1 MYTTGAQPT
10 LVVDRMSS
18 ARRLTDEE
26 LRAWAQTQA
35 VFISSVMTELATER
49 RLLASM
55 ITKPGATPVL
65 FEDFGGRD
73 QDAQEAYLSGVA
85 RCDIYLGVV
94 ADRYGAITP
103 TGRSAT
109 HQEYRE
115 AVRLDKRISVWV
127 RDQSANRQG
136 DARDFVDE
144 VRVFHTSGSFT
155 DPEDLV
161 RRVRARLVEVAAED
175 LAPWVK
181 LGAVVFRADRITDR
195 GSQVRVGGNGA
206 GPGGCRGA
214 DRVSDRPVAAGR
226 AGGLH
231 RPPHQ
236 PAGAGGGCD
245 RHQHGPVLAG
255 VHP

>member
-1 MYTTGAQPT
+1 MSPPPAMRRLRRRDRVDGGCQRTPVPYPVGTSQPESEHWRPATTGPVSSVEDPIEIGEGLSMYTTGAQPT
-10 LVVDRMSS
+10 P
-18 ARRLTDEE
+18 
-26 LRAWAQTQA
+26 

-55 ITKPGATPVL
+55 IAELGATPVL

-73 QDAQEAYLSGVA
+73 QGAQEAYLAGVA
-85 RCDIYLGVV
+85 RSDIYVGVIG
-94 ADRYGAITP
+94 DRYGAITP

-127 RDQSANRQG
+127 RDHGANRQG

-144 VRVFHTSGSFT
+144 VRVFHTTGSFT

-161 RRVRARLVEVAAED
+161 RRVRARLVEIAAED

-181 LGAVVFRADRITDR
+181 LGAVVFRAERITDR
-195 GSQVRVGGNGA
+195 GSQVRVEATVRDPAVAEALTGF
-206 GPGGCRGA
+206 R
-214 DRVSDRPVAAGR
+214 SD
-226 AGGLH
+226 
-231 RPPHQ
+231 
-236 PAGAGGGCD
+236 
-245 RHQHGPVLAG
+245 
-255 VHP
+255 

>member
-10 LVVDRMSS
+10 PVVDRMSS

-26 LRAWAQTQA
+26 LRAWAHTQA
-35 VFISSVMTELATER
+35 VFISSVMTGLATER

-55 ITKPGATPVL
+55 IAELGATPVL

-73 QDAQEAYLSGVA
+73 QGAQEAYLAGVA
-85 RCDIYLGVV
+85 RSDIYVGVIG
-94 ADRYGAITP
+94 DRYGAITP

-127 RDQSANRQG
+127 RDHGANRQG

-144 VRVFHTSGSFT
+144 VRVFHTTGSFT

-161 RRVRARLVEVAAED
+161 RRAGSGWSTSPPRTWRPGSSWVRWCSAPTASPTAEARCGWRRRCGTRRL
-175 LAPWVK
+175 P
-181 LGAVVFRADRITDR
+181 RR
-195 GSQVRVGGNGA
+195 
-206 GPGGCRGA
+206 
-214 DRVSDRPVAAGR
+214 
-226 AGGLH
+226 
-231 RPPHQ
+231 
-236 PAGAGGGCD
+236 
-245 RHQHGPVLAG
+245 
-255 VHP
+255 